1 MSKPPPEFREV
12 FKTAVAMA
20 VLATIAVF
28 LRLLA
33 KRCTKTG
40 LKADDVWILLGLA
53 SFWVYVGL
61 IIWGVFARST
71 RVDVMNRAVK
81 TAIMTFGVSI
91 TATKISI
98 LCLYHRLFPTPVF
111 RRATVLLGV
120 ICVLWLMAAEIVFGL
135 QCMSI
140 LGFWDKRAHS
150 CIDVERYFLST
161 NITETIIDFAI
172 LCLPLRV
179 VSSLQLP
186 PRQKTV
192 LYMTFLVGGFA
203 CITGIVR
210 TVLTYPQTGSPS
222 SFTNGLVWSNTQL
235 GTSIVSACL
244 PIYRPLLAKCALFH
258 ASVSSSYR
266 SLLSNRQFSK
276 DPPAG
281 GPSHDDEPGRARS
294 QYTHFGGPHDDQSRL
309 TKVTGGRVKGAPVV
323 VNANLPLHS
332 ISVRSS
338 IEIV

>member
-1 MSKPPPEFREV
+1 MHY
-12 FKTAVAMA
+12 
-20 VLATIAVF
+20 
-28 LRLLA
+28 
-33 KRCTKTG
+33 G
-40 LKADDVWILLGLA
+40 
-53 SFWVYVGL
+53 
-61 IIWGVFARST
+61 
-71 RVDVMNRAVK
+71 NRAD
-81 TAIMTFGVSI
+81 SI
-91 TATKISI
+91 DLPSNG
-98 LCLYHRLFPTPVF
+98 FP
-111 RRATVLLGV
+111 
-120 ICVLWLMAAEIVFGL
+120 
-135 QCMSI
+135 
-140 LGFWDKRAHS
+140 K
-150 CIDVERYFLST
+150 Y
-161 NITETIIDFAI
+161 
-172 LCLPLRV
+172 
-179 VSSLQLP
+179 VSSGP
-186 PRQKTV
+186 PRIV
-192 LYMTFLVGGFA
+192 LSDPKHP
-203 CITGIVR
+203 ITG
-210 TVLTYPQTGSPS
+210 